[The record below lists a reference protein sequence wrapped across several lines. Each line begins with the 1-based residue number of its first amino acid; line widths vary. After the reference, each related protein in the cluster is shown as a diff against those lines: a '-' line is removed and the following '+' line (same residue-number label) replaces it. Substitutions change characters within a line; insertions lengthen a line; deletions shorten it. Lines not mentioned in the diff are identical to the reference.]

1 MVHVVVQL
9 DHSISVDLPAGSTAS
24 VDVTGGEAL
33 GVVLVSTSALKE
45 VESGEYIVYLMK
57 NGEPV
62 EQAVEIGLQD
72 ILYAEVKSGLE
83 AGDVVLT
90 DPIALDQ

>member
-1 MVHVVVQL
+1 M
-9 DHSISVDLPAGSTAS
+9 
-24 VDVTGGEAL
+24 
-33 GVVLVSTSALKE
+33 
-45 VESGEYIVYLMK
+45 YIIK

-90 DPIALDQ
+90 DPTALDQ